1 MELKIAIC
9 DDNTHE
15 AAMLSELIKTWSE
28 ANGHSAASRSF
39 PSAESF
45 LFEFEENRNFDILLL
60 DIEMGK
66 MNGVELAR
74 ELRKRKSNIE
84 IIFVTTHREFYGE
97 GYEVDALHYLIKPV
111 PKDKLFAVLSK
122 AAEKISAVPSPLVIS
137 SGGETL
143 RINRDEI
150 LYAEAFL
157 HYIALHTENGE
168 YRIKESFGGFENKL
182 GQDFFRCHRSYIVSL
197 RAIAKISRSSVILSN
212 GQELPLSRG
221 KYDDINRAY
230 IRMFS

>member
-1 MELKIAIC
+1 MNTKERAYALIRLDALAANYQRIRRLCGAKTKILAAVKADAYGHGAI
-9 DDNTHE
+9 
-15 AAMLSELIKTWSE
+15 AVARRLIDE
-28 ANGHSAASRSF
+28 
-39 PSAESF
+39 
-45 LFEFEENRNFDILLL
+45 
-60 DIEMGK
+60 
-66 MNGVELAR
+66 GVDYLAVACYQEGN
-74 ELRKRKSNIE
+74 ELRAEFPQIPILVLGYVSDDELSFAIE
-84 IIFVTTHREFYGE
+84 KNLTLTVYDRE
-97 GYEVDALHYLIKPV
+97 
-111 PKDKLFAVLSK
+111 S
-122 AAEKISAVPSPLVIS
+122 AEKISAVPSPLVIS

-168 YRIKESFGGFENKL
+168 YRIKESFGAFENKL

-197 RAIAKISRSSVILSN
+197 RAIAKISRSSVTLSN